1 MVKGWVETLKFFHN
15 TSLLAKFTSR
25 GFPSLEAQRQV
36 RDRVIFPWPV
46 ILQQGNQNDQFT
58 PSMPLP
64 LFSQALLT
72 PTWGLFPFLFLLLWK
87 KIALPPPPKKQL
99 GEKAFALVHSS
110 RFQSMTLGNSRP
122 QLHTT
127 RNVTS
132 TVKNREKCMLAHLF
146 AWGQVNFSILE
157 KFRVPCLRIDA
168 THGGLGL
175 LTSFI

>member
-1 MVKGWVETLKFFHN
+1 MRAIPI
-15 TSLLAKFTSR
+15 S
-25 GFPSLEAQRQV
+25 
-36 RDRVIFPWPV
+36 
-46 ILQQGNQNDQFT
+46 
-58 PSMPLP
+58 
-64 LFSQALLT
+64 FSVAV
-72 PTWGLFPFLFLLLWK
+72 K

-110 RFQSMTLGNSRP
+110 RFQSMTLGKSRP
-122 QLHTT
+122 ELHTT
-127 RNVTS
+127 RNITS

-175 LTSFI
+175 PTSFI